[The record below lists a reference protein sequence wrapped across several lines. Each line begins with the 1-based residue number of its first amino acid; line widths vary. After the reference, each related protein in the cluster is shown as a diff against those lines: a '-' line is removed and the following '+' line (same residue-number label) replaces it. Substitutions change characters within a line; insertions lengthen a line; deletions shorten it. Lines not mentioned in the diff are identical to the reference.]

1 MSQPT
6 GRQPPRP
13 TNQPISGD
21 KPVTPSPAAS
31 TNKATG
37 AVGSSAEQRS
47 EFNQGQVF
55 GQYRIVA
62 KLGQGGM
69 GAVYRAVHIHLQKPV
84 ALKILPADRLQNPE
98 LVARFQREMRAA
110 GQIENAHLVRALDA
124 GQVGKIH
131 YLAMEYVDGLDLA
144 KILKKTGPLPIPEAC
159 EIIRQAAL
167 GLQAIHAHGMVHRD
181 IKPSNLMLARQLT
194 GPPVVKILD
203 LGLARLTQTQSS
215 GEQLTQGH
223 VIMGTLE
230 YMAPEQAG
238 HQAVDIRADIYSLG
252 ATFYAMLAGRAPF
265 SGPQYDTVLSKLRAL
280 AVEEPTPIQDLRPDV
295 PEELAEILERMLAK
309 DPNMRFSTP
318 QEVASALQP
327 FCAEANLAPLLEGK
341 LPRRSS
347 DSAVP
352 VHVASADELS
362 LPSLSRRTNADSSRW
377 LMLAASVTVPA
388 VLAVVVL
395 AVVYWLKT
403 PRQEANGGTDVAQV
417 PTDGPK
423 VTPQKTPAP
432 PGTKPVSKP
441 GSEHTAP
448 TSAPAK
454 VTKPPANDT
463 GTWTVGQGVTS
474 VQQAVARAQP
484 GDVIFVPE
492 GQHQVFGTLMIG
504 KELKIRGAGAGKSIL
519 LLSAASTCIHVT
531 GSNVVF
537 EGLTFQR
544 LGTEPA
550 DLLLIHGRNV
560 VVRDCHFRDTKAPPP
575 TQPGQFPPPI
585 GWGIKIAQD
594 SSCQVSH
601 CTFLSPKRGGVTVI
615 HPAEAVLENN
625 NVSDTWDGLL
635 VLSAGQVRVARNRME
650 KCNTGISLG
659 GASPAEVVE
668 NDCWQC
674 NNGISIWGQ
683 SSARLIQ
690 NRSQFNNLNGVAIV
704 SRGFPIIERNVF
716 EGNRGSGAFIG
727 EQARPTLIGNV
738 LRANQ
743 EHGVLVTS
751 QANPVLR
758 ANRIIQNEGYGIFVE
773 PGADVILQDTQV
785 LEDNKRGPIFRREV
799 AVTDKPQDTPPQK
812 PDSPPNPGK
821 PLESPPAKPAPGD
834 AKAAART
841 WTVGKDVPTLK
852 EAVAKANAGDVIVLP
867 AGKYE
872 LDEGLLVDKA
882 LEIRGAG
889 RDKTL
894 IVSAVPGLVVKF
906 IGDGPW
912 TLEGVSIGYVGL
924 GRGSANVVGVQ
935 SGKFTARE
943 CSFSGGFR
951 GAALNK
957 DDAGHGIYIADADSV
972 TISKCIIGKH
982 EGAGIRCKG
991 KEKGAYSIE
1000 GCTIADCEYGILIE
1014 SGKCTIAN
1022 TAIGKCKDSGIVI
1035 TESAEAVIEACLIQ
1049 ENREIGIKLAKKAQA
1064 VIKKCKVL
1072 ANGKG
1077 FVLGHIAGAGIVACD
1092 ETVTNIEGTTCSGN
1106 RCGILYVDQAKGL
1119 CQKNT
1124 CSANRIGIALGG
1136 HSREGFGGAP
1146 GFGARVGATNATVQ
1160 GNLCSGNEMDGI
1172 YVTGESKPTI
1182 RDNLCER
1189 NGRNGISVE
1198 GRATP
1203 VIRGNQCTLNRRY
1216 GIYVERTAQPE
1227 LGLDNKLVQNG
1238 AGPINRD

>member
-252 ATFYAMLAGRAPF
+252 ATFYALLAGRAPF

-484 GDVIFVPE
+484 GDVIVVPE

-544 LGTEPA
+544 LSTEPA

-821 PLESPPAKPAPGD
+821 PPVAGAQIGVWTVRKDIATLSEAIARANPGD
-834 AKAAART
+834 I
-841 WTVGKDVPTLK
+841 
-852 EAVAKANAGDVIVLP
+852 VILP
-867 AGKYE
+867 EGKYE
-872 LDEGLLVDKA
+872 LDVGLVIPKA
-882 LEIRGAG
+882 VQIRGAG
-889 RDKTL
+889 QDKTH
-894 IVSAVPGLVVKF
+894 IVSSTPDCVLRFVGQ
-906 IGDGPW
+906 GPW
-912 TLEGVSIGYVGL
+912 TLEDLTVEHIGRSGVG
-924 GRGSANVVGVQ
+924 ANVVVVHGGTLTVINCTICGGRKNEQ
-935 SGKFTARE
+935 RNVRGDGLLILSASGATLRACRI
-943 CSFSGGFR
+943 R
-951 GAALNK
+951 QN
-957 DDAGHGIYIADADSV
+957 
-972 TISKCIIGKH
+972 
-982 EGAGIRCKG
+982 EGAGLSIFGLPTGKFRCEQNTFSDNGGSGACFTNCPVVLTKCSAIG
-991 KEKGAYSIE
+991 NKADGFVAGYDSKLELVDCVARGNGWSGIGLWDRAEAKVKDCRAEKNIHDGICARKDSRLWVE
-1000 GCTIADCEYGILIE
+1000 GSQCSDNQLYGIRYQADATGTCLKNVCRNNLHGIGLL
-1014 SGKCTIAN
+1014 GKA
-1022 TAIGKCKDSGIVI
+1022 SPVV
-1035 TESAEAVIEACLIQ
+1035 E
-1049 ENREIGIKLAKKAQA
+1049 
-1064 VIKKCKVL
+1064 
-1072 ANGKG
+1072 
-1077 FVLGHIAGAGIVACD
+1077 
-1092 ETVTNIEGTTCSGN
+1092 
-1106 RCGILYVDQAKGL
+1106 
-1119 CQKNT
+1119 
-1124 CSANRIGIALGG
+1124 
-1136 HSREGFGGAP
+1136 
-1146 GFGARVGATNATVQ
+1146 
-1160 GNLCSGNEMDGI
+1160 GNLCTQNKEFGI
-1172 YVTGESKPTI
+1172 
-1182 RDNLCER
+1182 LCCDQCE
-1189 NGRNGISVE
+1189 
-1198 GRATP
+1198 A
-1203 VIRGNQCTLNRRY
+1203 VIRGNQIQGNGQAGIRLNGSAQPQIFNNRCVNNGTY
-1216 GIYVERTAQPE
+1216 GIEILETAQPQ
-1227 LGLDNKLVQNG
+1227 LGKDNILLPNRL
-1238 AGPINRD
+1238 GPIFAIR